1 MDSTTLK
8 IRGMTCGHC
17 SMTVTKALNKISGVE
32 SAEVDLE
39 RGEAVVTGRADAQSL
54 INAVKEEG
62 YEAELKR

>member
-8 IRGMTCGHC
+8 VRGMTCGHC
-17 SMTVTKALNKISGVE
+17 SATVTKALKKVSGVE
-32 SAEVDLE
+32 AAEVDLDK
-39 RGEAVVTGRADAQSL
+39 GEAVVTGRVDAQSL